1 MKKLGH
7 YMFYDEALM
16 PKRPTVLHIGAYNL
30 AFARTLANRHPL
42 ARLIL
47 YEADPLLA
55 DYMRQDDPMPPNVT
69 IWNAAL
75 TAETGKVNFY
85 RHNTPTAGSLFANCP
100 GQVDSGKVR
109 VAGKSFVQ
117 ILADN
122 FLERVD
128 LLMLNCEG
136 AEIYALKAI
145 LKHPKLAD
153 VIRQMCVSFHC
164 GHIAIYDPAVRDV
177 LLRRMGVRYRVVPGD
192 AGMNY
197 YLLIRKGISNAV

>member
-47 YEADPLLA
+47 YEADPLLC
-55 DYMRQDDPMPPNVT
+55 DYMREDDPMPPNVT

-85 RHNTPTAGSLFANCP
+85 RHGTPTSGSLFSKCE
-100 GQVDSGKVR
+100 GQVDRESVR
-109 VAGKSFVQ
+109 VAGKSFTE
-117 ILADN
+117 ILAEN

-128 LLMLNCEG
+128 LLLLNCEG

-153 VIRQMCVSFHC
+153 VVRQICVSFHC
-164 GHIAIYDPAVRDV
+164 GHISVYEPEVRDV
-177 LLRRMGVRYRVVPGD
+177 LLRKMAGRYRVVPGHE
-192 AGMNY
+192 GMNY
-197 YLLIRKGISNAV
+197 YLLIRKGTGDVV